1 MSGISGIVQTVG
13 GIAAGAVAGAFANSA
28 IKSMVPSTLPAWIAP
43 VGVGAL
49 GVLLPK
55 FLKGPIG
62 VSVGAGLVAS
72 GALFALNESFLS
84 LPGISGV
91 PYMAGPVYRNTPKL
105 QNSVGAPGYVD
116 NPIGGIKDLMTIGA
130 LYDN

>member
-1 MSGISGIVQTVG
+1 VLQTVG

-43 VGVGAL
+43 VAVGAA
-49 GVLLPK
+49 GVMLPK
-55 FLKGPIG
+55 FIKGPIG

-84 LPGISGV
+84 LPGIAGV
-91 PYMAGPVYRNTPKL
+91 PYMAGPVYRSTTKL

-116 NPIGGIKDLMTIGA
+116 NPIGAVRDLMTIGSM
-130 LYDN
+130 YDN